1 MKITD
6 VKVWLVRGIKYN
18 WTLLKIY
25 TDEGYTGVGEATNW
39 PGSPIVFEAA
49 KHAGQRIIGLDP
61 MKTDFIWT
69 KLYRDLNWIGP
80 YGASL
85 CAISGIDM
93 ALLDLKAK
101 VLGVPCYELL
111 GGAYRK
117 DILLYANYWFTGGGH
132 NEADYAAQ
140 ARRVMDAG
148 FTGLKFDPFA
158 HTNYF
163 YGEDLASNLTL
174 TAEQQDLAFNVS
186 KAVREAVGPECDIM
200 IETHAMLNYRVAV
213 KMAERLAK
221 LDITWY
227 EEPAGPESSQ
237 TLRAMR
243 ERIPSDVAI
252 CVGERHYT
260 RFGIRSLL
268 EKHVCDVIMPDI
280 TRCGGPSEMKRM
292 ATMAEAYNV
301 LIAPHNPNGPLSTLA
316 SSHVCAAI
324 PNFFRQEFMFNDVPW
339 RDTVIDHPIA
349 EMVYDGHLH
358 LSDRPGLGVDLVEEE
373 MKKHPGITTDA
384 EELKGFVEDTVRTF
398 GRIDMVVSNAGMN
411 VFEGAEGCTEER
423 WHYNLDLN
431 LASHW
436 RLARLCKPYLEKSG
450 EGVLLLMTSNHAFSS
465 IPGCFPYN
473 VTKTAITGLVRSL
486 AIEWG
491 PAVRTV
497 GVAPG
502 FIDTAGND
510 TWFDSFPD
518 PEAERRRTIDLHPV
532 KRIGTVEEVGA
543 LCVYLVSPYARFISG
558 TTILMDGGRSAL
570 MQDE

>member
-6 VKVWLVRGIKYN
+6 VKVWLVQGLKYN
-18 WTLLKIY
+18 WTLLKVY

-49 KHAGQRIIGLDP
+49 KHVGQRIIGLDP
-61 MKTDFIWT
+61 MQTDFIWT

-85 CAISGIDM
+85 CAISGVDM

-140 ARRVMDAG
+140 ARRVVEAG

-163 YGEDLASNLTL
+163 YGKDLASNLTL
-174 TAEQQDLAFNVS
+174 TAEQQDRAFNVS
-186 KAVREAVGPECDIM
+186 KAVRDAVGPACDIM
-200 IETHAMLNYRVAV
+200 IETHAMLNYRIAV
-213 KMAERLAK
+213 KMAERLSQ

-252 CVGERHYT
+252 CVGERHYA
-260 RFGIRSLL
+260 RFVIRALL

-349 EMVYDGHLH
+349 DMVYDGQLH

-373 MKKHPGITTDA
+373 MEKHPGITSDA
-384 EELKGFVEDTVRTF
+384 
-398 GRIDMVVSNAGMN
+398 
-411 VFEGAEGCTEER
+411 
-423 WHYNLDLN
+423 
-431 LASHW
+431 
-436 RLARLCKPYLEKSG
+436 
-450 EGVLLLMTSNHAFSS
+450 
-465 IPGCFPYN
+465 
-473 VTKTAITGLVRSL
+473 
-486 AIEWG
+486 
-491 PAVRTV
+491 
-497 GVAPG
+497 
-502 FIDTAGND
+502 
-510 TWFDSFPD
+510 PD
-518 PEAERRRTIDLHPV
+518 NFYI
-532 KRIGTVEEVGA
+532 
-543 LCVYLVSPYARFISG
+543 
-558 TTILMDGGRSAL
+558 
-570 MQDE
+570 